1 MELAEP
7 VEEAEVGGGGGGGG
21 VTTANEGIEGRWGV
35 RSLNVFKYPN
45 SLVSLLSVV

>member
-7 VEEAEVGGGGGGGG
+7 VEEAGVGGG

-35 RSLNVFKYPN
+35 RSLSVFKYPY